1 MDDEGTVSIH
11 YRSHKRVTIHL
22 ANGTD
27 HSNLV
32 ISEVR
37 ITGPITRFGRDDGNG
52 WREFVAIPTAN
63 ILSWE

>member
-1 MDDEGTVSIH
+1 MEDEGTVSIY
-11 YRSHKRVTIHL
+11 YRNRKRVTIHL
-22 ANGTD
+22 ADGTD
-27 HSNLV
+27 SSLV

-37 ITGPITRFGRDDGNG
+37 ITGPITRFGRDDGHG